1 MYPIAIRYFPWWED
15 PTFYLNAVL
24 HQALNGRN
32 GVHPGHGLHQCPS
45 ETCTFKGKFTRGSF
59 SDMILVIYVDDV
71 LMGCQHV
78 PTLAPADVV
87 STEQELCLRG
97 VGPWNAWW
105 HQPPVR
111 FSSRSSAAA
120 WASFFIWEFHP
131 NIYKKSW
138 KILGPPKKLTVGH
151 QKSNS
156 SKENVLPI
164 VNFQVPCST
173 FGAYSFL
180 HRVEFWMS
188 IWILL

>member
-1 MYPIAIRYFPWWED
+1 MWRLWLP
-15 PTFYLNAVL
+15 LN
-24 HQALNGRN
+24 
-32 GVHPGHGLHQCPS
+32 
-45 ETCTFKGKFTRGSF
+45 
-59 SDMILVIYVDDV
+59 
-71 LMGCQHV
+71 
-78 PTLAPADVV
+78 VV

-111 FSSRSSAAA
+111 FSSRSSASA
-120 WASFFIWEFHP
+120 WASFFMWELHP

-151 QKSNS
+151 QKSDS
-156 SKENVLPI
+156 SKENALPI
-164 VNFQVPCST
+164 VKFQVPCST

-188 IWILL
+188 IWILLQDMNLAKPQSKHGREALIVCFFCWCLTDSTIVNHQFSSAIW